1 MKSCSGIFEP
11 GKTHFILGA
20 SGAGKSTLLNIITGR
35 LNSQNDSGVSCKIKI
50 NNSVVLTKQSF
61 AAHGA
66 YIMQEDCL
74 FEFMTVEE
82 AITLS
87 ANLKLTLPHNEI

>member
-35 LNSQNDSGVSCKIKI
+35 LNSQNDSGVSGKIKI
-50 NNSVVLTKQSF
+50 NNSVVLTK
-61 AAHGA
+61 
-66 YIMQEDCL
+66 
-74 FEFMTVEE
+74 
-82 AITLS
+82 
-87 ANLKLTLPHNEI
+87 